1 MKKQNGIT
9 LVSLIVIIAVL
20 LILASVSVKF
30 GTESMD
36 VTRLKGFYLELETV
50 QKRVD
55 EMYVNNETYSING
68 EIYSVRNEENKED
81 IKMLG
86 KDVIE
91 AGKKETL
98 EKIFTEEEIDMDISA
113 FRYFEIADIEKY
125 LDLTDINYNLF
136 INFEERKIIAEQGIN
151 IAGVDY
157 YVLKNDAYIVEQP
170 ANDKN
175 KGDIG
180 TLKYSKPIEYGNNKY
195 KIAITPGNTIG
206 DIGGAGHLKYKRDQG
221 NFWNTS
227 ENDEIVIEFNIL
239 YIVKY
244 IDLNNN
250 TIEEKIMV
258 VYQTDKEGNFVKDE
272 NGDNRI
278 DIVDE
283 NGKSKLNNQNESEE
297 I

>member
-68 EIYSVRNEENKED
+68 EMYGVRNESG

-86 KDVIE
+86 ADLE
-91 AGKKETL
+91 DPEYAEEKEKL
-98 EKIFTEEEIDMDISA
+98 QEIFVKEEINDMDTST
-113 FRYFEIADIEKY
+113 FRYFTMADIEKY
-125 LDLTDINYNLF
+125 LDITDINYNLF

-157 YVLKNDAYIVEQP
+157 YVLKNDLYIPEQP
-170 ANDKN
+170 SNDKN
-175 KGDIG
+175 APKEDVIYP
-180 TLKYSKPIEYGNNKY
+180 LDYKNPPPIEYGTNKC
-195 KIAITPGNTIG
+195 KVTVTKENIG
-206 DIGGAGHLKYKRDQG
+206 DIGGTGYVKYKKEDG
-221 NFWNTS
+221 KFWITS
-227 ENDEIVIEFNIL
+227 ENNEIVLEFNVL
-239 YIVKY
+239 YSVRH

-250 TIEEKIMV
+250 MIEEKIMV
-258 VYQTDKEGNFVKDE
+258 VYKKDE
-272 NGDNRI
+272 NGENKI

-283 NGKSKLNNQNESEE
+283 KGNSKLDDKNGSEE
-297 I
+297 V

>member
-1 MKKQNGIT
+1 MKKQKGIT
-9 LVSLIVIIAVL
+9 LVSLIIIVEVL

-36 VTRLKGFYLELETV
+36 VTRLKGFYLELEIV

-55 EMYVNNETYSING
+55 EIFVKNETYSVKNEDG
-68 EIYSVRNEENKED
+68 TETKVEIKNAGADLTDKQ
-81 IKMLG
+81 K
-86 KDVIE
+86 KD
-91 AGKKETL
+91 L
-98 EKIFTEEEIDMDISA
+98 QEEILQPEGIDLDPNS
-113 FRYFEIADIEKY
+113 FRYFTIADIEKY
-125 LDLTDINYNLF
+125 LDITDINYNLF

-151 IAGVDY
+151 IAGVNY
-157 YVLKNDAYIVEQP
+157 HVLKNDIYFVET
-170 ANDKN
+170 NDKN
-175 KGDIG
+175 TGRIES
-180 TLKYSKPIEYGNNKY
+180 LIYSEPIEYGTNKY

-297 I
+297 V